1 MENDIDVTYITSARF
16 IISNSLSYSPWV
28 AIFVRLQNTS
38 VEIFISDL
46 KGPEECSQIAGAEGH
61 LLIGPGDIP
70 RLQVCKYRDE
80 EEMLDIG
87 RTRVII

>member
-1 MENDIDVTYITSARF
+1 MFAKPENI
-16 IISNSLSYSPWV
+16 
-28 AIFVRLQNTS
+28 S

-46 KGPEECSQIAGAEGH
+46 KGPEECSQPVGAEGH

-80 EEMLDIG
+80 EEMLDIE

>member
-1 MENDIDVTYITSARF
+1 M
-16 IISNSLSYSPWV
+16 
-28 AIFVRLQNTS
+28 AIFVRLQNIS

-46 KGPEECSQIAGAEGH
+46 KGPEECSQPAGAEGH
-61 LLIGPGDIP
+61 LLLRPGDIP

-80 EEMLDIG
+80 EEMLDIE